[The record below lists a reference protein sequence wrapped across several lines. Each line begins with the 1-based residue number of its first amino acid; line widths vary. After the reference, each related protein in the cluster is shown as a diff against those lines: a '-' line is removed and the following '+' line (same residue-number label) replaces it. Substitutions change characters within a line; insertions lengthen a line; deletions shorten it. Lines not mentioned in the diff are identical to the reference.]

1 MNRKTLLALFVAV
14 VLSACSSIDCPVQN
28 LVRTYYQ
35 LKTTGAA
42 ADTLTDTLTIT
53 SRRADGS
60 DTILLNRA
68 VLLSSFALPMGYSNP
83 EDTLYFRISN
93 GTYVAVDTICIKKDN
108 YPHFE
113 SVDCSASFF
122 HQITAVRTTHH
133 AIDSISINN
142 TSVNYD
148 TSPEHFHLYLK
159 KRL

>member
-1 MNRKTLLALFVAV
+1 MNRKPLLALAVAAL
-14 VLSACSSIDCPVQN
+14 LSACSSIDCPVQN

-35 LKTTGAA
+35 LKSSGGV

-53 SRRADGS
+53 SHRADGS

-68 VLLSSFALPMGYSNP
+68 IQISSFNLPMGYSNP
-83 EDTLYFRISN
+83 EDTLFFRFSN
-93 GTYVAVDTICIKKDN
+93 GAYVAVDTIWIKKDN

-113 SVDCSASFF
+113 SVDCSAAFF
-122 HQITAVRTTHH
+122 HQIMAVRTTNH

-148 TSPEHFHLYLK
+148 TSPEHFHLYVK
-159 KRL
+159 KRR